1 MSEKNKA
8 SEKDELF
15 VNLYD
20 VLEISPRASEEVI
33 TAAHDVLAKK
43 YSSKKRANKTAVIS
57 LNEAKDTLL
66 DKVKREEYD
75 KKREDLKGS
84 VIGNYRVLELIAEGG
99 FGKTYKGEHVTLKA
113 PVCIKHGHYVSP
125 QDEKILLEEAKSI
138 WDLRHYGIPTMR
150 DILKIDDGSLAIV
163 MSYIPGKTLG
173 KIVEKAGKLDVEH
186 VSWITER
193 TLNVLKYL
201 HFNGVVHGDVKPQ
214 NIIIQPESHNLVL
227 VDYGLSLIRPT
238 KESKSV
244 GYTPYFASPEQEK
257 GNPLLPESD
266 FYSLGMTMIYALGGD
281 IERKKVPQ
289 STPEPLCDFIKK
301 LLVKD
306 VLYRPNWEKEDL
318 FETISEL
325 RLKMFG
331 RKHSGMKKLE
341 VS

>member
-1 MSEKNKA
+1 MSEKNEA
-8 SEKDELF
+8 SKKDEPV
-15 VNLYD
+15 VNYYD
-20 VLEISPRASEEVI
+20 VLEVSPRASEEVI
-33 TAAHDVLAKK
+33 AAAHDVLAKK
-43 YSSKKRANKTAVIS
+43 YSSKKANKTALMS

-66 DKVKREEYD
+66 NKVKRAEYD
-75 KKREDLKGS
+75 KKRGDLRGG

-125 QDEKILLEEAKSI
+125 QDEKVLLEEAKAI

-163 MSYIPGKTLG
+163 MSYIPGKTLE
-173 KIVEKAGKLDVEH
+173 KIVEKAGGLDAEH
-186 VSWITER
+186 VLWITER

-201 HFNGVVHGDVKPQ
+201 HYNGVVHGDVKPQ

-257 GNPLLPESD
+257 GNLLLPESD

-281 IERKKVPQ
+281 VERKKVPQ

-306 VLYRPNWEKEDL
+306 ILYRPNWEKEDL
-318 FETISEL
+318 CETITEL
-325 RLKMFG
+325 RFKMFG
-331 RKHSGMKKLE
+331 RKHSGMKKLD